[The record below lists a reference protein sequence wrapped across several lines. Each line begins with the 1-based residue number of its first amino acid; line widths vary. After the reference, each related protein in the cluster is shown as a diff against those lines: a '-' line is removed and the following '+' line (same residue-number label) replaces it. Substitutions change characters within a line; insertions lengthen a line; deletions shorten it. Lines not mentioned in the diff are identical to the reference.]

1 MSMGVDG
8 IGALWTVALIWGAAA
23 LVPGPDFLAIA
34 RASIGG
40 GHRHGLACVVGVLCG
55 TAAWGAAGV
64 LGVSALFVAAPWLYL
79 GFKVVG
85 GGYLILVG
93 LQLLRGALWGGTT
106 AAGAPSVAARGDAT
120 AWRSFTRGLAA
131 NLSNPKTAIFV
142 ASIFATIL
150 PPSPSAALALSTVGV
165 TTGVS
170 LLWYA
175 AVACFLSTPTVR
187 RAYQRAWRWLAGIA
201 GGLFIL
207 FGARL
212 AVER

>member
-1 MSMGVDG
+1 MSMGGDG
-8 IGALWTVALIWGAAA
+8 IGALWSVALIWGAAA

-34 RASIGG
+34 RASVGG
-40 GHRHGLACVVGVLCG
+40 GHRRGLACVAGVLCG
-55 TAAWGAAGV
+55 TVTWGAAGV
-64 LGVSALFVAAPWLYL
+64 LGVGALFAAAPWLYL

-93 LQLLRGALWGGTT
+93 LQLLRGAVRGGAT
-106 AAGAPSVAARGDAT
+106 AAGSPSLAARGDET
-120 AWRSFTRGLAA
+120 AWRSFAQGLTT
-131 NLSNPKTAIFV
+131 NLSNPKTALFV

-150 PPSPSAALALSTVGV
+150 PPSPSAALALATVGV

-175 AVACFLSTPTVR
+175 AVACFLSAPTVR

-201 GGLFIL
+201 GGLFVL